1 MAATPMQ
8 VSSSRIG
15 EEIILLTVVVVV
27 AMVGLVLGREV
38 PQVLPQYEASAIA
51 AGSSS
56 PSSSAARFGENPLR
70 LINQYYEMMKA
81 RRLEDAINELEQ
93 EEYQSEPLKPVDTSH
108 LDSPPKP
115 RAVENW
121 PHESHEFGQVTA
133 VSINRDGNPVI
144 FHRGHRTWTAES
156 FNATNHFQLI
166 AEGPIEDSTIL
177 TLSAATGA
185 VIDESGGGIFYMP
198 HGMTIDRNGN
208 MWLTDV
214 ALHQVFKFM
223 PGHDYPSITVGRR
236 FEPGSTR
243 NHLCK
248 PTAVAVATTGE
259 VFIAD
264 GYCNNRVLKLNAA
277 GRLIRTIPQPP
288 EFLSLQ
294 VPHGLTLLEHLDLIC
309 VADRENMRVVCPK
322 AGLKTTFGEG
332 TQAATIQE
340 PDLGHVYD
348 VAAYGDLV
356 YAVNGPTADMIPV
369 RGFTIDPRSE
379 TIIDHWGKFQNP
391 HSIAFCPNGSAMYV
405 TEIGPN
411 KIWKFELV

>member
-1 MAATPMQ
+1 MYRA
-8 VSSSRIG
+8 VRLENGSCLVI
-15 EEIILLTVVVVV
+15 
-27 AMVGLVLGREV
+27 LVLLCLGSGVRSAPNHGLLPASNPREAE
-38 PQVLPQYEASAIA
+38 LLNNS
-51 AGSSS
+51 
-56 PSSSAARFGENPLR
+56 FF
-70 LINQYYEMMKA
+70 
-81 RRLEDAINELEQ
+81 RRLREMIMERAYEDVFNEVA
-93 EEYQSEPLKPVDTSH
+93 EEPPSQPMKPVDTSH

-121 PHESHEFGQVTA
+121 PMVSHEFGQVTA

-144 FHRGHRTWTAES
+144 FHRGRRVWTAES
-156 FNATNHFQLI
+156 FNDTNHFQQI
-166 AEGPIEDSTIL
+166 ADGPIEDSTIL
-177 TLSAATGA
+177 TLSAATGE

-214 ALHQVFKFM
+214 ALHQAFKFM
-223 PGHDYPSITVGRR
+223 PGHDYPSITIGRR
-236 FEPGSTR
+236 FEPGSSR

-248 PTAVAVATTGE
+248 PTATAVASTGE

-264 GYCNNRVLKLNAA
+264 GYCNSRILKFNAA
-277 GRLIRTIPQPP
+277 GRLIRMIPQPP

-309 VADRENMRVVCPK
+309 IADRENMRVVCPK
-322 AGLKTTFGEG
+322 AGLRSSFGEG

-356 YAVNGPTADMIPV
+356 YAINGPTADMIPV

-379 TIIDHWGKFQNP
+379 TIIDHWGKFENP

-411 KIWKFELV
+411 KIWKFELL

>member
-1 MAATPMQ
+1 MGSLRRRDDGVVAA
-8 VSSSRIG
+8 G
-15 EEIILLTVVVVV
+15 GCGLILLFVLLCGAVGSVR
-27 AMVGLVLGREV
+27 AMSHGLVPRILPREAELLNSNFFQRMREMIMERAYEDALNEV
-38 PQVLPQYEASAIA
+38 PNE
-51 AGSSS
+51 GSQ
-56 PSSSAARFGENPLR
+56 P
-70 LINQYYEMMKA
+70 M
-81 RRLEDAINELEQ
+81 
-93 EEYQSEPLKPVDTSH
+93 KPVDTSH

-115 RAVENW
+115 RVVENW
-121 PHESHEFGQVTA
+121 PMVSHEFGQVTA
-133 VSINRDGNPVI
+133 VSINREGNPVI
-144 FHRGHRTWTAES
+144 FHRGRRVWSAES
-156 FNATNHFQLI
+156 FNETNHFQQI
-166 AEGPIEDSTIL
+166 MEGPIEDSTIL
-177 TLSAATGA
+177 TLSVKTGE

-214 ALHQVFKFM
+214 ALHQAFKFM
-223 PGHDYPSITVGRR
+223 PNHDYPSITIGRR
-236 FEPGSTR
+236 FEPGSSR
-243 NHLCK
+243 SHLCK
-248 PTAVAVATTGE
+248 PTATAVATTGE

-264 GYCNNRVLKLNAA
+264 GYCNSRILKFNAA

-309 VADRENMRVVCPK
+309 IADRENMRVVCPK
-322 AGLKTTFGEG
+322 AGLKSSFGEG

-379 TIIDHWGKFQNP
+379 TIIDHWGKFENP

-411 KIWKFELV
+411 KVWKFELV